1 MYPWLWFWA
10 PHVHLPWSGDV
21 AQQIEPSTQ
30 WFFGSIK
37 PGAGNARIEEKAFA
51 VASYGKQLGHIAEV
65 LIDLAERS
73 GNLGPQAADSLEELR
88 RIRAEIDEV
97 KKEEYALQDA
107 ELAAAV
113 QKARRQG
120 GERYEALARRL
131 APLLAGSGA

>member
-1 MYPWLWFWA
+1 MYPWFWFWA

-131 APLLAGSGA
+131 APQLAGSGA